1 MKCTAYTI
9 IFNEPDLNNNI
20 YTKESVSTEMYDKMV
35 EKGDIIDYVIDE
47 KGVKITIE
55 IDENTFFD

>member
-1 MKCTAYTI
+1 MKCTAYNI

-20 YTKESVSTEMYDKMV
+20 YTKDSVSTEIYDKLV